1 MRHRPSLDRHSR
13 PGEPGAEHPFVI
25 GDPQPIFMKEEGL
38 LILSI
43 LNRRLQK
50 HYLDTSLAFLLHFWS
65 NKVLP
70 FNILAYAIKY
80 KYNKLALL

>member
-50 HYLDTSLAFLLHFWS
+50 HYLLL
-65 NKVLP
+65 
-70 FNILAYAIKY
+70 
-80 KYNKLALL
+80 